1 MVKKE
6 LLLFFI
12 LSIFLCC
19 CKRDVQMFKIHNLNG
34 DKISCFGHGGM
45 GVGFDYPIDT
55 WESIEP
61 VLRIGADGTE
71 MDVQMTRDSVLE
83 AYHNSYLS
91 ESTACNGTINDN
103 LWADIESQD
112 TIFLRLIKTK
122 NPDLKLFI
130 YPL

>member
-1 MVKKE
+1 
-6 LLLFFI
+6 
-12 LSIFLCC
+12 
-19 CKRDVQMFKIHNLNG
+19 
-34 DKISCFGHGGM
+34 M

-91 ESTACNGTINDN
+91 ESNACNGTINDN